1 MSELLSQAEIVEL
14 TGAKRGHTQ
23 CKALRAAGIKFAPR
37 IDGRPA
43 VTWTAVNAALSA
55 QTTSFAANDGFNLR
69 AIQ

>member
-1 MSELLSQAEIVEL
+1 MSELLTPSEIIEL

-37 IDGRPA
+37 IDGKPA
-43 VTWTAVNAALSA
+43 VTWTAVNTVLAANTAS
-55 QTTSFAANDGFNLR
+55 SAANDGFNLK